1 VSEREREKSEAIR
14 YMKLLTSLLVLFPM
28 DRRER
33 ERERNSI
40 NKRSRIAESK
50 KTLMSRV
57 Q

>member
-1 VSEREREKSEAIR
+1 
-14 YMKLLTSLLVLFPM
+14 M

-40 NKRSRIAESK
+40 KKRSRIAESK